1 MLDVIRRNSQ
11 SWVVKV
17 IFAAIILTF
26 VFWGAN
32 SMTSD
37 SAEVLAQVNGESIYR
52 NDLMQELRVEIQNIQ
67 FTNPG
72 MGQLDDEQVNMLAYQ
87 ILSRMVS
94 RTLMEQEAKNLGIS
108 VSDAELSAIVT
119 AMPDFRDTTGRF
131 SHDIYKDRLVNMGLK
146 VAKFEEMV
154 TSDILLNKLQSYI
167 TSSINV
173 EPAEARRIFDFEL
186 QKRSVEY
193 VTFPAA
199 DYLSKVNPEEAA
211 VISYYSENKDS
222 YTVPAKA
229 KLEYLIFH
237 MDVLADQ
244 SSISD
249 EDISKYYEDRKTA
262 FVQPAQYQV
271 RHILVALPLTL
282 DTAEGAVLDAR
293 KKADSVLAE
302 LKSGKKFAALAK
314 QYSDDSNTKD
324 KGGDLGWVVRGQLS
338 PSLDLALEEL
348 KPGQVSEPIRTANG
362 FHILELMAE
371 KPESQQALAEVRE
384 DILAQL
390 REDAF
395 YANTGKVISAVE
407 DKIISKESFASIAQE
422 YSVTPQSTELAEI
435 PKLAAAMGLAPDA
448 LAAVSS
454 VPAGEMLSSPIDL
467 GRGFMV
473 VKVDAYKPSYV
484 PDLDAVRAEIVVLL
498 KEQGAIQL
506 AAAAAEEV
514 LKEAQAD
521 DGKLTRT
528 AARKGKI
535 SQPVTRYLGLVDIGF
550 SQEMTSALFTAQKG
564 EWINRVFLVGD
575 NAVMARITEVSGP
588 SESEWTEL
596 AAEYTDGLNS
606 VRKSEVFNI
615 YLAQLQKDAKIDIKT
630 ERLLGGR

>member
-37 SAEVLAQVNGESIYR
+37 SAEVLAKVNGESIYR

-94 RTLMEQEAKNLGIS
+94 RTLMEQEAKKLGIT
-108 VSDAELSAIVT
+108 VSDAELSAMVT
-119 AMPDFRDTTGRF
+119 AMPDFRDATGRF
-131 SHDIYKDRLVNMGLK
+131 SHDIYKDRLSNMGLK
-146 VAKFEEMV
+146 VAKFEEML
-154 TSDILLNKLQSYI
+154 SGDIMLNKLQSYI
-167 TSSINV
+167 TSSIKV

-186 QKRSVEY
+186 QKRTVEY
-193 VTFPAA
+193 VAFPAA

-211 VISYYSENKDS
+211 VISYYSENKDR
-222 YTVPAKA
+222 YAVPAMA
-229 KLEYLIFH
+229 KLEYLVFG
-237 MDVLADQ
+237 MDVLAAQ
-244 SSISD
+244 STISD
-249 EDISKYYEDRKTA
+249 EYIAKYYEERQTS
-262 FVQPAQYQV
+262 FIEPAQYQV
-271 RHILVALPLTL
+271 RHILISLPLTL
-282 DTAEGAVLDAR
+282 DTAEEAVLEAR

-324 KGGDLGWVVRGQLS
+324 KGGDLGWVARGQLA

-348 KPGQVSEPIRTANG
+348 KPGEVSAPIRTANG

-371 KPESQQALAEVRE
+371 KAERQQPLADVRD

-390 REDAF
+390 REDAG
-395 YANTGKVISAVE
+395 YANMGKVISSVE
-407 DKIISKESFASIAQE
+407 DKIIGKESFAAIAQE
-422 YSVTPQSTELAEI
+422 YNVISQSTELAEI
-435 PKLAAAMGLAPDA
+435 PRLAAAMGLAPDA

-473 VKVDAYKPSYV
+473 VKVDAYNPSYV
-484 PDLDAVRAEIVVLL
+484 PELDEVRAEMVALL

-506 AAAAAEEV
+506 ASDAADSA
-514 LKEAQAD
+514 LKEALAD
-521 DGKLTRT
+521 GGKLPR
-528 AARKGKI
+528 AADRMAKT
-535 SQPVTRYLGLVDIGF
+535 SQPVTRYLGLVDLGF
-550 SQEMTSALFTAQKG
+550 SQDLTAALFTAQKG
-564 EWINRVFLVGD
+564 EWINRVILVGD
-575 NAVMARITEVSGP
+575 NAVLARVTAVGSP
-588 SESEWTEL
+588 SESEWAEL
-596 AAEYTDGLNS
+596 SGEYTDGLNNI
-606 VRKSEVFNI
+606 RKSEVFNI
-615 YLAQLQKDAKIDIKT
+615 YLAQIQKDAKIDIKT
-630 ERLLGGR
+630 ERLLGSR